1 MSDVQKVAQIL
12 MDYEYKIAFAES
24 MTGGALVSELVK
36 IPNVSTILDF
46 SVVTYSES
54 SKEAVLGI
62 PKMLFDV
69 HGVVSKV
76 IAMEMAKSVANIA
89 KADVGVGITGNAGP
103 TAQPNSQVGEVWF
116 AFYYQGESYS
126 YHLQLKNEGREAI
139 IEHAK
144 KVVYQMLLKLLTK

>member
-1 MSDVQKVAQIL
+1 MNDVQKVAQIL

-36 IPNVSTILDF
+36 IPNVSTILDY

-54 SKEAVLGI
+54 SKETVLGI

-76 IAMEMAKSVANIA
+76 IAIEMAKSIAELA

-103 TAQPNSQVGEVWF
+103 TAQPNSQIGEVWF
-116 AFYYQGESYS
+116 AFHYQGESYS

-144 KVVYQMLLKLLTK
+144 KVVYQMLVKLLTK

>member
-24 MTGGALVSELVK
+24 MTGGALVAELVK
-36 IPNVSTILDF
+36 IPNVSTILDY
-46 SVVTYSES
+46 SVVTYAES
-54 SKEAVLGI
+54 AKETVLGI

-76 IAMEMAKSVANIA
+76 IAIEMAKSIA
-89 KADVGVGITGNAGP
+89 LLAKSNVGVGITGNAGP

-126 YHLQLKNEGREAI
+126 YHLQLKNDGREAI